1 MKSSIHRLIDKQ
13 QKNRMISRNIPA
25 IKINL
30 YRNYEVYAVKD
41 AIDNLG
47 EYSDFMLPDCFMVGD
62 SLLTTHLRR
71 SNTRLSS
78 NEGQELFLGCI
89 INSIAEVKTAI
100 NDCFRISPQPYL
112 MGDLPFGSTKS
123 GEHLIRISKTMLEYG
138 ADVVKL
144 EVFTSRDLR
153 SLELLSKNDIPVV
166 AHIGYTPQKSE
177 NRQYGISFAESVSL
191 MRLAQEVRDCGACA
205 LVVERICEIINQAL
219 CTPSRN
225 SLPVYSIFSGKAR
238 YGGQSLNVWDS
249 VYKPSFKNHY
259 FPPTALFDSN
269 TYPKTYTHE
278 TIKKCFTEL
287 LKATLENKFPK
298 SPPNKLSPEHVTFIQ
313 SINPWTHSFDHK
325 EKHQPKD

>member
-1 MKSSIHRLIDKQ
+1 MKSSIHRLIEKQ
-13 QKNRMISRNIPA
+13 QENRMFRRHIPA

-30 YRNYEVYAVKD
+30 YKNYEVYAVKD
-41 AIDNLG
+41 AIDNLS
-47 EYSDFMLPDCFMVGD
+47 EYSDFKLPDCFMIGD

-71 SNTRLSS
+71 YNTRLSS
-78 NEGQELFLGCI
+78 KEGQELFLDFI

-100 NDCFRISPQPYL
+100 DDCFKISPQPYL
-112 MGDLPFGSTKS
+112 MGDLPFGSTKA

-144 EVFTSRDLR
+144 EVSTSRDLR
-153 SLELLSKNDIPVV
+153 SLELLSKNDIPVA

-177 NRQYGISFAESVSL
+177 NRQYGISFAESISL
-191 MRLAQEVRDCGACA
+191 MRLAQKVRNCGACV

-225 SLPVYSIFSGKAR
+225 SIPVYSIFSGKACF
-238 YGGQSLNVWDS
+238 GGQSLNVWDS
-249 VYKPSFKNHY
+249 VYRPNFRSYY

-278 TIKKCFTEL
+278 TIKKCFKNL
-287 LKATLENKFPK
+287 LKATIENSFPK
-298 SPPNKLSPEHVTFIQ
+298 SPPNKLSPENVEFMQ
-313 SINPWTHSFDHK
+313 SIDPWTYSFDSK
-325 EKHQPKD
+325 EKH